1 MRPKKLSQSL
11 PALIAFI
18 LLTGLFEILVKTGIL
33 SDSLVAA
40 PSQVLK
46 TLVEMHPDFQSAFIE
61 TLKNTLCGF
70 ALSVLLGGVIAFAFS
85 LSDLLKK
92 AILPFAVFF
101 QTVPIIAIA
110 PLLVIYFGFGAPTV
124 IASSFIVSIFP
135 IIASTLTG
143 LESASSAQ
151 KDLFRIYHANAWQT
165 LLKLKLPNA
174 YTHILSGL
182 RIAIGLS
189 IIGSIAGEFVAGGG
203 LGAMID
209 AARTQQR
216 VDIVFAALLL
226 LSLLGLLLIG
236 TLNLLHRLIIKH
248 RPFSQGEL

>member
-1 MRPKKLSQSL
+1 MNMKSISKGL
-11 PALIAFI
+11 PALLAFVVLA
-18 LLTGLFEILVKTGIL
+18 LLAELIVKMGVL
-33 SDSLVAA
+33 SASLVPA
-40 PSQVLK
+40 PSQILE
-46 TLVEMHPDFQSAFIE
+46 TLSELRPDFQTAFFE
-61 TLKNTLCGF
+61 TLKNTLYGLT
-70 ALSVLLGGVIAFAFS
+70 LSVLVGGLIAFVFS
-85 LSDLLKK
+85 LSDLLKR

-143 LESASSAQ
+143 LESATAAQ
-151 KDLFRIYHANAWQT
+151 KDLFKIYHASPLQT
-165 LLKLKLPNA
+165 LFKLKLPNA

-182 RIAIGLS
+182 KIAIGLS
-189 IIGSIAGEFVAGGG
+189 VIGSIAGEFVAGGG

-216 VDIVFAALLL
+216 VDIVFAAILL

-236 TLNLLHRLIIKH
+236 ILNLIHRAIISR